1 MLFAACNRSDAS
13 VSLPQYFDRLST
25 RVAMLDASAGDNG
38 AAETDAGF
46 RTTEAALR
54 GFASALEA
62 VRAPDAAKDAHH
74 DLTVASRNLADD
86 AARDVA
92 RPGSLGS
99 TPASTRPVASSR
111 QASDLREW
119 ERACHS
125 LQDLASARRIDIDL
139 RCTTALHAR

>member
-1 MLFAACNRSDAS
+1 
-13 VSLPQYFDRLST
+13 
-25 RVAMLDASAGDNG
+25 MLDASARDNG
-38 AAETDAGF
+38 AAETNAGF

-92 RPGSLGS
+92 RSGSLVS
-99 TPASTRPVASSR
+99 TPASTRPAASSR
-111 QASDLREW
+111 QTSDLREW

-139 RCTTALHAR
+139 RCTTTLHAR